1 MRVVFFLLLLANLAF
16 FGWHAGYIGPG
27 PESVGEPG
35 RLAQQI
41 SPEKIR
47 IISPD
52 EAKKLATASTPK
64 PLLCLDWGSFPP
76 QDSERV
82 QVLLAAMTP
91 APKVSMRKIDE
102 TAGWWVSLPPQ
113 GSKANADKKAAELKR
128 LGVDEFFIISED
140 GPNKF
145 AISLGVFKNEEGAK
159 NFLDTLSKQG
169 VKTARAAERETRVA
183 KTIFTLRGVDEA
195 MKLKLYDL
203 RKEFPTQELKEC
215 ATEDKKADSKSET
228 RPDDKKA

>member
-27 PESVGEPG
+27 PESVGEPS

-52 EAKKLATASTPK
+52 EARKLAAGNAPR

-76 QDSERV
+76 QESERL

-91 APKVSMRKIDE
+91 APRVSTRKVDE

-113 GSKANADKKAAELKR
+113 GSKAAADKKAAELKR
-128 LGVDEFFIISED
+128 FGIDEFFIISED

-145 AISLGVFKNEEGAK
+145 AISLGVFRNEEGAK
-159 NFLDTLSKQG
+159 NYLDILAKQG
-169 VKTARAAERETRVA
+169 VKTARATERETRVA
-183 KTIFTLRGVDEA
+183 KTIFTLRGVDDA
-195 MKLKLYDL
+195 MKVKLYDL
-203 RKEFPTQELKEC
+203 RKEFPTQDLKEC
-215 ATEDKKADSKSET
+215 APEDKKADSKGDA